1 MYDLRI
7 TEQQLTFLFEKKIN
21 IPPFFPYRLILVYN
35 PYGIIPYLQ
44 TLIQQLCISFMFC
57 LIYTAFN
64 LHLHKSKEQKSGF
77 DKFRP
82 YWT

>member
-7 TEQQLTFLFEKKIN
+7 TKQQLTFLFEKKIN

-35 PYGIIPYLQ
+35 PYCIIPYLQ

-57 LIYTAFN
+57 LIYTALN